1 MYKIITTLA
10 TLSSIIL
17 LLMVIDMSEKISK
30 QNDTIRLMDKCL
42 NYSDNILDNNGIWDK
57 DGSDYMSDY
66 LNLRYELDSTFLD
79 GFHKRYNSDN

>member
-1 MYKIITTLA
+1 MYKIVTTL
-10 TLSSIIL
+10 LSIIL
-17 LLMVIDMSEKISK
+17 LLVAINMGERIAK

-42 NYSDNILDNNGIWDK
+42 NYSDNILDSNGIWDK

-66 LNLRYELDSTFLD
+66 LNLRRELDSAFLD

>member
-17 LLMVIDMSEKISK
+17 LLIVIDMGEKISK

-79 GFHKRYNSDN
+79 GFHKRYNNDN

>member
-1 MYKIITTLA
+1 MYKIITILT

-17 LLMVIDMSEKISK
+17 LLIVIDMGEKISK

>member
-10 TLSSIIL
+10 TLLSIIL
-17 LLMVIDMSEKISK
+17 LLIVIDMGEKISK

>member
-1 MYKIITTLA
+1 MYKIITTLT

-17 LLMVIDMSEKISK
+17 LLMVIGMGKKISK

-42 NYSDNILDNNGIWDK
+42 NYSDNILDNNEIWDK
-57 DGSDYMSDY
+57 DGSDYMADY

>member
-1 MYKIITTLA
+1 MYKTIITL
-10 TLSSIIL
+10 LSFAL
-17 LLMVIDMSEKISK
+17 LLIIVVMGETIFK

-66 LNLRYELDSTFLD
+66 LNLRQELDSTFLD
-79 GFHKRYNSDN
+79 GFHKRYNK

>member
-1 MYKIITTLA
+1 MYKIITTL
-10 TLSSIIL
+10 LSIIL
-17 LLMVIDMSEKISK
+17 LLIAINMGERISK

>member
-1 MYKIITTLA
+1 MYKIITTLT

>member
-1 MYKIITTLA
+1 MYKIIT

-17 LLMVIDMSEKISK
+17 LLVALNMGERISK

-66 LNLRYELDSTFLD
+66 LELRQKLDSTFLD
-79 GFHKRYNSDN
+79 GFHRE

>member
-1 MYKIITTLA
+1 MYKIIT

-17 LLMVIDMSEKISK
+17 LLVALNMGERISK

-66 LNLRYELDSTFLD
+66 ISILYGILYLLTVYFKWKFL
-79 GFHKRYNSDN
+79 K

>member
-1 MYKIITTLA
+1 MYKIITTL
-10 TLSSIIL
+10 LSIIL
-17 LLMVIDMSEKISK
+17 LLVAINMGERISK

-66 LNLRYELDSTFLD
+66 LNLRHKLDSTFLD

>member
-1 MYKIITTLA
+1 MYKIII

-17 LLMVIDMSEKISK
+17 LLVALNMGERISK

-66 LNLRYELDSTFLD
+66 LELRQKLDSTFLD
-79 GFHKRYNSDN
+79 GFHRE

>member
-1 MYKIITTLA
+1 MYKIITTL
-10 TLSSIIL
+10 TTVSSIIL

-42 NYSDNILDNNGIWDK
+42 NYSDNILDNNEIWDK
-57 DGSDYMSDY
+57 DGSDYMADY
-66 LNLRYELDSTFLD
+66 LNLRYELDSIILD